1 MKKEQQLIKELN
13 SVQLSE
19 EQKEKIIQQA
29 KYGHEQKKINWGYR
43 IVLPSFLVMAMFF
56 FFLVQ
61 TAQTPDMTT
70 AGQPIT
76 ETTHEK
82 WLNET
87 IILLLVNAF
96 LVMTAIVLSIR
107 LLFVTECWQH
117 IPRVIRAKQILRQYK
132 RLWIVHVIAFILII
146 LTFPLWVSVPFSIVE
161 SALSMNNPVVTT
173 VIASFFSAVLVTAY
187 FFILHIAVA
196 KRIEGI
202 TWRDVVRWQ
211 VYVIASSYSI
221 LLLFTI
227 PFHIS
232 DPSAWF
238 MNVLCLLVGLN
249 ICLIFTF
256 LLRNAKKPTC
266 PHCQH
271 TFTANQCR
279 KKIYMSFRIKCDHCQ
294 KQIYL
299 TKNAR
304 IMTGIFSWQTPIL
317 LMITVNI
324 FNPSWITSI
333 VLFLG
338 FLLYFLFYYAPRI
351 AEFEGEEEKEEIKP
365 LW

>member
-1 MKKEQQLIKELN
+1 MRKEQQLIKELN

-19 EQKEKIIQQA
+19 ERKEKIIQQA
-29 KYGHEQKKINWGYR
+29 KYGREQKKINWGYR
-43 IVLPSFLVMAMFF
+43 IVLPSFLVMAIFF
-56 FFLVQ
+56 FFLSQ

-76 ETTHEK
+76 EATHEK

-87 IILLLVNAF
+87 LILLIANAF
-96 LVMTAIVLSIR
+96 LVMTAITVSIR
-107 LLFVTECWQH
+107 LLFVIERWQH
-117 IPRVIRAKQILRQYK
+117 IARVIRAKHILRQYK
-132 RLWIVHVIAFILII
+132 RLWIVHVVAVVLSI
-146 LTFPLWVSVPFSIVE
+146 LTFSIWFGVPFSIVE
-161 SALSMNNPVVTT
+161 SALSMNNPIITT
-173 VIASFFSAVLVTAY
+173 AIASLFSAVLVTAY
-187 FFILHIAVA
+187 FFIIHIFTAI
-196 KRIEGI
+196 RMEGA

-211 VYVIASSYSI
+211 VYVIASSYSV

-227 PFHIS
+227 SFHIS
-232 DPSAWF
+232 DPFAWF
-238 MNVLCLLVGLN
+238 MNVLCLLIGLN
-249 ICLIFTF
+249 ICLTITF
-256 LLRNAKKPTC
+256 QLRNAKQPTC

-317 LMITVNI
+317 LMISANI

-333 VLFLG
+333 VLLLG

-351 AEFEGEEEKEEIKP
+351 AEFKEEEEKEEIKP

>member
-1 MKKEQQLIKELN
+1 MRKEQQLIKELN

-19 EQKEKIIQQA
+19 EQKEKMIQQA
-29 KYGHEQKKINWGYR
+29 KYGHEQKKVNWGYR

-56 FFLVQ
+56 FFLSQ
-61 TAQTPDMTT
+61 TAQTPDVTT

-76 ETTHEK
+76 EATHEK

-87 IILLLVNAF
+87 LILLIANVF
-96 LVMTAIVLSIR
+96 LVMTAIVVSIR
-107 LLFVTECWQH
+107 LLFVTERWQH

-132 RLWIVHVIAFILII
+132 RLWIVHVVAFIVII
-146 LTFPLWVSVPFSIVE
+146 LAFPLWMGVPFSIVDG
-161 SALSMNNPVVTT
+161 ALSMNNSIMTPA
-173 VIASFFSAVLVTAY
+173 IASFFSAVLVTAY
-187 FFILHIAVA
+187 FFIVHIVVA
-196 KRIEGI
+196 NRIEGI

-211 VYVIASSYSI
+211 VYLIASSYTI

-249 ICLIFTF
+249 TCLIVTF
-256 LLRNAKKPTC
+256 QLRNAKQPIC

-279 KKIYMSFRIKCDHCQ
+279 KKIYISFRIKCDHCQ

-299 TKNAR
+299 TKKAR
-304 IMTGIFSWQTPIL
+304 IMTGVFSWQTPIL
-317 LMITVNI
+317 IMLIVNI
-324 FNPSWITSI
+324 FNPSWVTSI
-333 VLFLG
+333 LLFLG
-338 FLLYFLFYYAPRI
+338 FLLYFLFYYASRI
-351 AEFEGEEEKEEIKP
+351 AEFEAEEEKEEIKP